1 MELES
6 TKDGSKLPEGSDI
19 ERTSGVVAQALSR
32 EAEGERPSWPG
43 VQQSE
48 QWERSFLRWSE
59 GAEEGPPSHG
69 RLSSRTDQHPRPI
82 PFATHSYS
90 SHLGKRPRSRVPSS
104 SFERSTAPP
113 PAVLRLRLHNRT
125 PRYCAV
131 AHGMDTDPPGSSRRS
146 IAKIGPWYGLDSKIQ
161 RKNSPTARNAP
172 GSFSELARP
181 YATAS
186 SWAPVDGPRRAP
198 ATSRLHRAGQL
209 EGSCTRAGGA

>member
-161 RKNSPTARNAP
+161 RKNSH
-172 GSFSELARP
+172 
-181 YATAS
+181 
-186 SWAPVDGPRRAP
+186 RRA
-198 ATSRLHRAGQL
+198 RLLDSSQRPGILLRAKIG
-209 EGSCTRAGGA
+209 RAHV